1 MLIEVTIKCQT
12 GIEAVLCYMLDVKK
26 NMRSFCPSAIYN
38 VISSFSFFFFSIRR
52 HQERRAILTPIL
64 TDFTVRITAAPA
76 IIFTKID
83 AAENLHPEVSTKR
96 EQK

>member
-26 NMRSFCPSAIYN
+26 NMSSFCPSTIYD
-38 VISSFSFFFFSIRR
+38 VFFFFFFFSIRR

-83 AAENLHPEVSTKR
+83 AAENLHPEVSTKC